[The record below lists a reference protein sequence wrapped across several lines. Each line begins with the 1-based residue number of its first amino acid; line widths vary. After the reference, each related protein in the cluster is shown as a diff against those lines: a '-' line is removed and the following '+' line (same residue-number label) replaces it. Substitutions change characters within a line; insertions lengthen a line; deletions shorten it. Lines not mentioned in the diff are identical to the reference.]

1 VTRAGDFHCAF
12 LGRRADHLHHV
23 TGTDADGVY
32 LDPLLVVPISAPQHD
47 IEHVGWRA
55 LGIGE
60 GAALP
65 PDTLRLLRISH
76 LFIRLGDVDT
86 PTGVLP
92 TIFLRELGRTLQR
105 VAGEREVNG

>member
-1 VTRAGDFHCAF
+1 VIRAGDFPCVF

-23 TGTDADGVY
+23 TGTDGDGVY
-32 LDPLLVVPISAPQHD
+32 LDPLLVVPLSAPQHD

-65 PDTLRLLRISH
+65 PNTLRLVRISH
-76 LFIRLGDVDT
+76 LLIRLGDVEA
-86 PTGVLP
+86 PTVVLP
-92 TIFLRELGRTLQR
+92 TVFVRELGRTLR
-105 VAGEREVNG
+105 GVADDREANS